1 MDFLLQTN
9 KFHKIVFIKQYFRKI
24 NPAEQTI
31 RNLLCYYLSLACQK
45 YDTIEKLDYFLS
57 MSYDLKSSVG
67 LSTFGNYSIITYSLS
82 AIDPKYLTD
91 EKYNLNFLEEA
102 FNDLTKPVIKN
113 NKFDKKIFNK
123 AKEFY
128 ASNLLYESE
137 NEDKNAYD
145 GLIDAYFSSTIRNF
159 KSTGDIKELENIT
172 IDDLYNYYLTILN
185 DEKISYV
192 TGDVKGLKA
201 INNSTLKIKND
212 YFFKER
218 SNSLDYIHD
227 EANTKQA
234 HLFIVYD
241 PFIFSDS
248 KLSQALML
256 INNHFGS
263 ASNSKLFTEIREKL
277 GLCYSISSSY
287 LGASGIIIVSA
298 IINKINE
305 KKVISEIDNI
315 FAHLLD
321 DFNLE
326 EKKEYYKM
334 YYKDKFD
341 YIHTI
346 YSEFINENYFI
357 NTPTIKD
364 DLKIVDELTL
374 EDIKKAHSLM
384 KKTLVYVYGGDDF
397 E

>member
-1 MDFLLQTN
+1 M
-9 KFHKIVFIKQYFRKI
+9 K
-24 NPAEQTI
+24 
-31 RNLLCYYLSLACQK
+31 
-45 YDTIEKLDYFLS
+45 
-57 MSYDLKSSVG
+57 KSH
-67 LSTFGNYSIITYSLS
+67 
-82 AIDPKYLTD
+82 
-91 EKYNLNFLEEA
+91 
-102 FNDLTKPVIKN
+102 
-113 NKFDKKIFNK
+113 
-123 AKEFY
+123 
-128 ASNLLYESE
+128 
-137 NEDKNAYD
+137 
-145 GLIDAYFSSTIRNF
+145 
-159 KSTGDIKELENIT
+159 
-172 IDDLYNYYLTILN
+172 
-185 DEKISYV
+185 V

-241 PFIFSDS
+241 QFIFSDS

-326 EKKEYYKM
+326 EKKKYYKM

>member
-9 KFHKIVFIKQYFRKI
+9 KFNKIVFIKKYFRKI

-185 DEKISYV
+185 
-192 TGDVKGLKA
+192 
-201 INNSTLKIKND
+201 N
-212 YFFKER
+212 
-218 SNSLDYIHD
+218 
-227 EANTKQA
+227 
-234 HLFIVYD
+234 
-241 PFIFSDS
+241 
-248 KLSQALML
+248 
-256 INNHFGS
+256 
-263 ASNSKLFTEIREKL
+263 
-277 GLCYSISSSY
+277 
-287 LGASGIIIVSA
+287 
-298 IINKINE
+298 
-305 KKVISEIDNI
+305 
-315 FAHLLD
+315 
-321 DFNLE
+321 
-326 EKKEYYKM
+326 
-334 YYKDKFD
+334 
-341 YIHTI
+341 
-346 YSEFINENYFI
+346 
-357 NTPTIKD
+357 
-364 DLKIVDELTL
+364 
-374 EDIKKAHSLM
+374 
-384 KKTLVYVYGGDDF
+384 
-397 E
+397 

>member
-1 MDFLLQTN
+1 M
-9 KFHKIVFIKQYFRKI
+9 K
-24 NPAEQTI
+24 
-31 RNLLCYYLSLACQK
+31 
-45 YDTIEKLDYFLS
+45 
-57 MSYDLKSSVG
+57 KSH
-67 LSTFGNYSIITYSLS
+67 
-82 AIDPKYLTD
+82 
-91 EKYNLNFLEEA
+91 
-102 FNDLTKPVIKN
+102 
-113 NKFDKKIFNK
+113 
-123 AKEFY
+123 
-128 ASNLLYESE
+128 
-137 NEDKNAYD
+137 
-145 GLIDAYFSSTIRNF
+145 
-159 KSTGDIKELENIT
+159 
-172 IDDLYNYYLTILN
+172 
-185 DEKISYV
+185 V

-241 PFIFSDS
+241 SFIFSDS

-326 EKKEYYKM
+326 EKKKYYKM